1 MDEHN
6 ETLSRPVSFWA
17 TIAHSSEACWCL
29 AFPPISMQGSSGP
42 QWRRLEQ
49 FQCSNMY
56 LTDLFQGGDEEVI
69 THNGQRVEHVHGLEE
84 RREGVKVRVRA
95 KPLG

>member
-1 MDEHN
+1 MGGHT

-17 TIAHSSEACWCL
+17 TTAHGSEARWCL
-29 AFPPISMQGSSGP
+29 AFPPSSTQGSSGP
-42 QWRRLEQ
+42 QRRRLEQ

-95 KPLG
+95 EPLG